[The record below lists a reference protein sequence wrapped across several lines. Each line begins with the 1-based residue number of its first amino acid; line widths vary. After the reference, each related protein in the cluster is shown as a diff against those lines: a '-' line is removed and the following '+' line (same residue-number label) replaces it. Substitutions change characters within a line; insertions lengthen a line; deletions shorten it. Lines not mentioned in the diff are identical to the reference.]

1 MQLFL
6 CSIVRQKHSDTYR
19 VPVMFVVSC
28 FCKHSNCADFART
41 VPVFDMLSQCPGL
54 NSSTVLDH
62 TFIMNCIYSNSYLQC
77 YKKHNSSELSKN
89 VVSKTFDLNVRVLF
103 QRHTF
108 DSIIN
113 SGKLIQKLSSEVFF
127 ENIKTESN
135 SRFLSIISEFING
148 NENEETVFF
157 YYFWKKTNKI

>member
-1 MQLFL
+1 
-6 CSIVRQKHSDTYR
+6 
-19 VPVMFVVSC
+19 MFVVSC

-62 TFIMNCIYSNSYLQC
+62 TFIMNCIYNNSYLQC